1 MSTATSSATFT
12 TSAAAAFPVARW
24 AAILLGAAI
33 PVSVALD
40 NLLLAVFLLAWALGG
55 GWREKFGVIRRHP
68 VTPVVLGL
76 CGIVLLGCAY
86 GPQDGGETLRFLR
99 KYANLLLILLLL
111 PLFRDPRDQLR
122 ALAAFGASMG
132 LTLLLSF
139 LLWRGLLP
147 EGLLAGRLAENPVVF
162 KLHITHGL
170 FMALASFLAAV
181 AALHI
186 DAAQRRWR
194 LLLAG
199 AALLAAFNVLFMI
212 EGRTGQLAL
221 ACLLGYFF
229 IDRFRWRGMLL
240 ATAGLVAVLA
250 IAYQMQA
257 PVFERFAL
265 AASEYQQWTRAT
277 AGANETSIGVR
288 MDFYKNTLSIIRE
301 HPFFGVGTGGFT
313 AAYAAV
319 VAGTGQV
326 AWNNPHNQYLLTAAQ
341 YGIVGLGMLLLM
353 FYVLW
358 RSAGRLP
365 KPWQLAARGLLLVM
379 MVGNLFNSF
388 LLDHAESL
396 LFVWMT
402 GVLLAGCPPRD
413 RAAAA

>member
-1 MSTATSSATFT
+1 M
-12 TSAAAAFPVARW
+12 
-24 AAILLGAAI
+24 
-33 PVSVALD
+33 D
-40 NLLLAVFLLAWALGG
+40 NLLLAVFLLAWVLGG
-55 GWREKFGVIRRHP
+55 GWREKFSAIRRHP
-68 VTPVVLGL
+68 VTPVVLAL
-76 CGIVLLGCAY
+76 CGIVLLGCLY
-86 GPQDGGETLRFLR
+86 GPSDNAETLRFLR

-111 PLFRDPRDQLR
+111 PLFRDPRDRLR
-122 ALAAFGASMG
+122 ALAAFGAAMG
-132 LTLLLSF
+132 LTLLLSL

-147 EGLLAGRLAENPVVF
+147 DGLLAERLAENPVVF
-162 KLHITHGL
+162 KLHITHGI

-181 AALHI
+181 AALHL
-186 DAAQRRWR
+186 DPAQRRWR

-221 ACLLGYFF
+221 TCLLGYFF

-240 ATAGLVAVLA
+240 ATAGLVVVVA
-250 IAYQMQA
+250 IAYQLQA
-257 PVFERFAL
+257 PLIERFAL
-265 AASEYQQWTRAT
+265 AAGEYRQWTGV
-277 AGANETSIGVR
+277 GANKTSIGAR
-288 MDFYKNTLSIIRE
+288 LDFYINTLSIIRE

-341 YGIVGLGMLLLM
+341 YGIVGLGMLLWM
-353 FYVLW
+353 FYAIW
-358 RSAGRLP
+358 RSAGSLP

-402 GVLLAGCPPRD
+402 GVLLAGCPPR
-413 RAAAA
+413 AARTEPT